1 MTALRLFLPS
11 NSATISRTRED
22 TPVKNAATKSAPQQ
36 PLSTSDATDFL
47 IKYKEA
53 WETRNA
59 DLAAGLFTR
68 DAEYRQDPFGQAV
81 IGREAIHD
89 YWAGA
94 TGRQSEIHFTVGKF
108 IHSGYMLAAEWTCTY
123 QDRASEVKK
132 ELAGML
138 FADFYGKQVRH
149 FREYWHTRPR

>member
-1 MTALRLFLPS
+1 MKT
-11 NSATISRTRED
+11 
-22 TPVKNAATKSAPQQ
+22 AATKRAQQ

-68 DAEYRQDPFGQAV
+68 DAEYKQDPFSAAIV
-81 IGREAIHD
+81 GREAIHD

-94 TGRQSEIHFTVGKF
+94 N
-108 IHSGYMLAAEWTCTY
+108 
-123 QDRASEVKK
+123 RAS
-132 ELAGML
+132 GGDP
-138 FADFYGKQVRH
+138 FHRRH
-149 FREYWHTRPR
+149 LHP